1 MLRTAATTSLDET
14 QNAINYASI
23 FSLSYIVS
31 VPQSTKLFPEIKS
44 SAMNVVKIKNQNK
57 KDISYPQK
65 LTGRDKLAQL
75 RH

>member
-31 VPQSTKLFPEIKS
+31 GPQSTKLFPEIKS